1 MVIAA
6 CAIDGLTARAS
17 LRKVWFLVAMRV
29 NKIWLGLLALFV
41 LFLAVAWY
49 DGGREPQRM
58 IEQPVELPEGV
69 K

>member
-1 MVIAA
+1 
-6 CAIDGLTARAS
+6 
-17 LRKVWFLVAMRV
+17 MRV
-29 NKIWLGLLALFV
+29 KKIWLGLLALLV

-58 IEQPVELPEGV
+58 IEQPIELPEGV